1 METLSCT
8 VRCVSV
14 AVNINQ
20 LASEINR
27 QLSLFANQTEET
39 VQQVAEK
46 TAQEGVEKLK
56 VSSPK
61 KTGDYAKSWTYR
73 KVKGKFIVHNKDHYR
88 LTHLLEK
95 SHALRNGGRSRAQPH
110 IKPVEQQMIR
120 DFEADLR
127 RGLSR

>member
-1 METLSCT
+1 MTSIG
-8 VRCVSV
+8 
-14 AVNINQ
+14 N
-20 LASEINR
+20 LAAEINR
-27 QLSLFANQTEET
+27 QLALYANQTDET
-39 VQQVAEK
+39 VQRIAEK

-56 VSSPK
+56 VKSPK
-61 KTGDYAKSWTYR
+61 DTGDYAKSWTYR
-73 KVKGKFIVHNKDHYR
+73 KVKGKFVVHNKEHYR

-95 SHALRNGGRSRAQPH
+95 SHALRDGGRSQAQPH